1 MHASASTPRLARGI
15 EARGAAS
22 QPHRAFLLSRP
33 PALCIWEG
41 AAPSP
46 VCIVPALC
54 RACACRV
61 CGGCELRLRSV
72 RVRRVP
78 GVRPCGMRESLW
90 AMAYAWVSD
99 EESSE
104 WCQVPRC
111 RRERRERSEPATRA
125 HGETESSTRIAQTS
139 QIGS

>member
-1 MHASASTPRLARGI
+1 MHASASTARLARGI

-22 QPHRAFLLSRP
+22 QPLRAFLLSRP

-90 AMAYAWVSD
+90 AML
-99 EESSE
+99 
-104 WCQVPRC
+104 
-111 RRERRERSEPATRA
+111 
-125 HGETESSTRIAQTS
+125 G
-139 QIGS
+139 